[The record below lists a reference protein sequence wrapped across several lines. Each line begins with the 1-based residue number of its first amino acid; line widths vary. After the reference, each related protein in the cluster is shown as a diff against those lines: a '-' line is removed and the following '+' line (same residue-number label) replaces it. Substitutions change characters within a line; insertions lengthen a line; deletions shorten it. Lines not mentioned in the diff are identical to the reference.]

1 MDFTRFDTLTFD
13 CYGTLID
20 WERGLSAAL
29 LPVLAARGIT
39 ADAGEVLALYAKV
52 EARIE
57 GEGFRPYRD
66 VLTGALEAI
75 AAHYDFVPTP
85 DERAAFP
92 ESLALWPPFPDSVA
106 ALKKLGG
113 RYTLVALTNCDDD
126 LFARSAE
133 ALGNPFDAVFT
144 AQQVGSYKPHT
155 GHFLKMME
163 RFGRN
168 NVLHVAQSLYHD
180 IAPARALGLATCWV
194 DRSHRATPPSEAT
207 PDLTVPDLAALAEVL
222 GA

>member
-29 LPVLAARGIT
+29 LPILSAHGVS
-39 ADAGEVLALYAKV
+39 AGEDEVLKLYARV

-57 GEGFRPYRD
+57 GEGYRPYRD

-75 AAHYDFVPTP
+75 AARYDFVPTP

-92 ESLALWPPFPDSVA
+92 ESLGTWPPFPDVA
-106 ALKKLGG
+106 PALKKLGEK
-113 RYTLVALTNCDDD
+113 YTLVALTNCDDD
-126 LFARSAE
+126 LFARSA
-133 ALGNPFDAVFT
+133 ALLGNPFDAVFT
-144 AQQVGSYKPHT
+144 AQGVGSYKPHS
-155 GHFLKMME
+155 GHFLKAME
-163 RFGRN
+163 RFGRSN
-168 NVLHVAQSLYHD
+168 ILHVAQSLYHD

-194 DRSHRATPPSEAT
+194 DRSHRATPDADAA
-207 PDLTVPDLAALAEVL
+207 PDLTVPDLAALVEL
-222 GA
+222 MLP